1 MPLVGNAASHS
12 NIQRVPRPSILGR
25 IGDALWIVFI
35 VLALPLGIL
44 LIGAPLAFLIKLI
57 VDAVS

>member
-1 MPLVGNAASHS
+1 MPLIGTAVSHS

-25 IGDALWIVFI
+25 IGDALWIVII

-44 LIGAPLAFLIKLI
+44 ILGAPLAFLIKL
-57 VDAVS
+57 VLDAVS